1 MSRIENRVVVEGSRV
16 LIKYLPHTRALFY
29 LTLLL
34 ILPDKKVFEHSL
46 RREERMSSS
55 SSSKKN
61 SRGGNEKI
69 YGFWAE
75 ITAN

>member
-1 MSRIENRVVVEGSRV
+1 MSRIENRVVAEGSRV

-55 SSSKKN
+55 SKKN